1 MNSPSKHP
9 GANSDSESDYAPPWA
24 REQIRPIYG
33 HSAPLP
39 VEKRTLN
46 ELIGGGAFG
55 DDPSWF
61 RRGLEPDVVPEPPAG
76 LVDFW
81 PIVLRLGIVCGV
93 AAAVAAAVV
102 VVFSGKSSVQE
113 SVRAKSPPPSIASTG
128 STLPSVQSPGVV
140 PAVLDDKSANAAGS
154 IPQAQTPAAQT
165 QAPPAEMPVTS
176 QPAPRVVA
184 TAPATEPLTNV
195 EASPAPAASPP
206 TPAVSPP
213 ATAPSGEM
221 PPPAQATPNPAS
233 TNPASASP
241 ASASPAS
248 GSLVSSPVSTSP
260 VSTSVPSP
268 AASVPANRPEISL
281 DNEEIVRLIKRGK
294 DLLSDGDFAA
304 ARLLFER
311 AANAGSAEAAL
322 ALGTTYDPLVIKRLG
337 AVAVTPDIAKARKW
351 YQFAADHGSAAASLQ
366 LANLAHTH

>member
-24 REQIRPIYG
+24 REQFRPIFG

-93 AAAVAAAVV
+93 AAVVAATVV
-102 VVFSGKSSVQE
+102 VVFSGRPSVQE

-128 STLPSVQSPGVV
+128 STLPSVQAPGVV
-140 PAVLDDKSANAAGS
+140 PAVLDDKSANAADS

-165 QAPPAEMPVTS
+165 QAPPAEMPAAS
-176 QPAPRVVA
+176 QPAPQVVA
-184 TAPATEPLTNV
+184 TAPATEPLSSV
-195 EASPAPAASPP
+195 EASPAPAVNPP
-206 TPAVSPP
+206 APAVSPP
-213 ATAPSGEM
+213 AIAPSGETA
-221 PPPAQATPNPAS
+221 PPAQAAPSPAS
-233 TNPASASP
+233 TSP
-241 ASASPAS
+241 ASTSPAS
-248 GSLVSSPVSTSP
+248 TSPASTSP
-260 VSTSVPSP
+260 VSTSPASTSPPSQP
-268 AASVPANRPEISL
+268 AASAPANRPEISL

-294 DLLSDGDFAA
+294 DLLNDGDFAA

-337 AVAVTPDIAKARKW
+337 ALAVTPDIAKARKW
-351 YQFAADHGSAAASLQ
+351 YQVAADHGSAAASLQ